1 MGFFDSFFGDKKTQT
16 NNSTQSGTSSFGLT
30 PAVQDYWSSISGMFG
45 PNTWNPVGPNQYQT
59 QAAGTQAGLGASLMP
74 AYGAAGGIA
83 SGGINE
89 GDISRFMNPYTQN
102 VIDTTLGTM
111 RRSDAIANA
120 GSQGQAAK
128 LGALSGTNPLVA
140 RSLNEDAQARARNST
155 MAQLQNQNY
164 AQAAEMAKASTN
176 AQLSGIG
183 AMNSTVGNMA
193 GINQGLFGM
202 GSQFYNQQ
210 FQNQMMPYQLA
221 KMGTQTLAGLSP
233 FSGQSSTGNS
243 SGTSTTMGTPSPF
256 SIGMN
261 IAGLGASL
269 FSDERIKENVHPIGE
284 TYDGQPIYK
293 YNYKGEPTTQIG
305 LMAQDVEQHTPEA
318 VGSIAGIKTVNYDK
332 ATKGA
337 ERSMADGGGVGMEPF
352 KSDSHERFVK
362 AFDTISG
369 LMTRARGGPVGKAD
383 GGPIGPWET
392 TVTPASPGLDYKAF
406 GDKLQKMGQPAP
418 MGNDDGGLA
427 AAQASL
433 SSFMSNMQRPRYDNG
448 GAVEWGETG
457 PAFPVSGIEPPSFL
471 GAGPAPVS
479 RSALPP
485 PRMSNA
491 PMTDDDLYGAIKGF
505 EGFNPRA
512 YGDYK
517 QNSVGYGTRA
527 TSPNEVITQEEAD
540 RRLRDEVSRA
550 RTIVDKFAPNIDPGT
565 RAALTSLTFNAG
577 DDWTRAG
584 LGDAIRSGNME
595 DARSR
600 FLQYTKAGGQDLPGL
615 VNRRQAEAAWFGGAA
630 PPPDESPEGA
640 RLAASMRP
648 QQAPA
653 SSGEVMLASGRGT
666 VPTGGAAQGQDSWL
680 TRILPGLKEGI
691 WTGKPATPM
700 QRFGTALMSVRGPMF
715 EGPLNGVA
723 RNVMEWEQGRQ
734 RERQIDN
741 EVNRLMGQVGGQP
754 IMEARRLALEEAK
767 NPEEIKRIQA
777 MTKAAELQTD
787 KAYQLEV
794 ARATAEMQKDV
805 ARADLEQRAGM
816 VERLF
821 PSNQPPAAGAST
833 RMRWVPTPPPQTPI
847 PAPASGT
854 PPPPPQTA
862 PARSSPQTMQRQS
875 SEPSPDSPAARSA
888 IRRSEASDKLRSR
901 QTERKTEQAAI
912 QTQFNSDSA
921 ALQPMEFV
929 RKYSDRRGDLTV
941 DQIRK
946 LDAMIDRLS
955 RGTP

>member
-1 MGFFDSFFGDKKTQT
+1 MGWFNSFFGDKKTQT
-16 NNSTQSGTSSFGLT
+16 NNTTQSGTSSFGLT
-30 PAVQDYWSSISGMFG
+30 PAVQDYWKSISGMFG

-74 AYGAAGGIA
+74 AYGAAGNIA

-128 LGALSGTNPLVA
+128 LGALSGTNPIVA
-140 RSLNEDAQARARNST
+140 RNLNEDAQARARNST

-202 GSQFYNQQ
+202 GSQFYNQA

-221 KMGTQTLAGLSP
+221 QMGTQTLAGLSP
-233 FSGQSSTGNS
+233 FSGASSTGNS
-243 SGTSTTMGTPSPF
+243 SGTGTTTGSPSPF
-256 SIGMN
+256 SALGN
-261 IAGLGASL
+261 IAGLFGM
-269 FSDERIKENVHPIGE
+269 FSDERVKENIHPIGE

-369 LMTRARGGPVGKAD
+369 LMTRARGGSV
-383 GGPIGPWET
+383 E
-392 TVTPASPGLDYKAF
+392 SPK
-406 GDKLQKMGQPAP
+406 K
-418 MGNDDGGLA
+418 
-427 AAQASL
+427 
-433 SSFMSNMQRPRYDNG
+433 YDAG
-448 GAVEWGETG
+448 GAVGWGEAG
-457 PAFPVSGIEPPSFL
+457 PAFPVSGLEPPSFL
-471 GAGPAPVS
+471 GAAPDTVTS
-479 RSALPP
+479 SALPP
-485 PRMSNA
+485 PRYVEPELSRITSPGGA
-491 PMTDDDLYGAIKGF
+491 AFSVAKPHADRFSAFLSDLEASGYPIKGDQSG
-505 EGFNPRA
+505 GFNPRTIA
-512 YGDYK
+512 GTNKMSNHAHGTAIDVNWGENPRGGAGAIPAEIARSLAQKHGLVWGGDWK
-517 QNSVGYGTRA
+517 NPDPMHFEIAGQPSMGA
-527 TSPNEVITQEEAD
+527 
-540 RRLRDEVSRA
+540 RRPTMDA
-550 RTIVDKFAPNIDPGT
+550 
-565 RAALTSLTFNAG
+565 AAL
-577 DDWTRAG
+577 D
-584 LGDAIRSGNME
+584 
-595 DARSR
+595 
-600 FLQYTKAGGQDLPGL
+600 
-615 VNRRQAEAAWFGGAA
+615 
-630 PPPDESPEGA
+630 SPEGG

-666 VPTGGAAQGQDSWL
+666 VPTSAAPERDSWL
-680 TRILPGLKEGI
+680 TRMLPGLKEGI
-691 WTGKPATPM
+691 WAGKPATPE
-700 QRFGTALMSVRGPMF
+700 QRFGTALMNIRGPMF

-754 IMEARRLALEEAK
+754 TMEARRLALEEAK

-777 MTKAAELQTD
+777 MTKAAELQSD

-794 ARATAEMQKDV
+794 ARATAEMQKEV
-805 ARADLEQRAGM
+805 ARADLEQRAGL
-816 VERLF
+816 VEKLF
-821 PSNQPPAAGAST
+821 PSNQPPAAGSST
-833 RMRWVPTPPPQTPI
+833 RMRWVPTPPQQTPM
-847 PAPASGT
+847 PAPAAGA
-854 PPPPPQTA
+854 PPPPQTA
-862 PARSSPQTMQRQS
+862 PVVRSAPQQAPQRQS
-875 SEPSPDSPAARSA
+875 SEPPPDSPAARSA

-901 QTERKTEQAAI
+901 QSERKTEQAAI
-912 QTQFNSDSA
+912 QTQFNADA
-921 ALQPMEFV
+921 ASLQPMEFV

>member
-1 MGFFDSFFGDKKTQT
+1 MGWFDSFFGDKKTQT

-128 LGALSGTNPLVA
+128 LGALSGTNPIVA
-140 RSLNEDAQARARNST
+140 RNLNEDAQARARNST

-221 KMGTQTLAGLSP
+221 QMGTQTLAGLSP
-233 FSGQSSTGNS
+233 FSGTSSTGS
-243 SGTSTTMGTPSPF
+243 STGTSTTTGTSSPF
-256 SIGMN
+256 SVLSN
-261 IAGLGASL
+261 LAGLGISAYGAGM
-269 FSDERIKENVHPIGE
+269 FSDERVKENIHPIGE

-369 LMTRARGGPVGKAD
+369 LMTRARGGQVGKAD
-383 GGPIGPWET
+383 GGTIGSWET
-392 TVTPASPGLDYKAF
+392 TATPAPDYKAF

-433 SSFMSNMQRPRYDNG
+433 SSFMSNMRPRYDSG

-457 PAFPVSGIEPPSFL
+457 PVFPVSGLEPPSFL
-471 GAGPAPVS
+471 GAGSAPGS

-485 PRMSNA
+485 PRTSNV

-517 QNSVGYGTRA
+517 QHSVGYGTRA

-550 RTIVDKFAPNIDPGT
+550 RTIVDKFAPNLDPGT

-584 LGDAIRSGNME
+584 LGDAIRSGNMG

-615 VNRRQAEAAWFGGAA
+615 VNRRQAEAAWIGGAA
-630 PPPDESPEGA
+630 PPSDDSPEGA

-648 QQAPA
+648 QQAPV

-666 VPTGGAAQGQDSWL
+666 VPTGAAPERDSWL
-680 TRILPGLKEGI
+680 TRMLPGLKEGI
-691 WTGKPATPM
+691 WAGKPATPE
-700 QRFGTALMSVRGPMF
+700 QRFGTALMNIRGPMF

-734 RERQIDN
+734 RERQIDAQ
-741 EVNRLMGQVGGQP
+741 VAQLVGQVGGQP
-754 IMEARRLALEEAK
+754 TMEARRLALEAAK

-816 VERLF
+816 MERLF
-821 PSNQPPAAGAST
+821 PSNQPPAAGSST
-833 RMRWVPTPPPQTPI
+833 RMRWVPTPPQQTQI
-847 PAPASGT
+847 PA
-854 PPPPPQTA
+854 PPPQTA
-862 PARSSPQTMQRQS
+862 PVLRSAPQQAPQQMQRQS
-875 SEPSPDSPAARSA
+875 AEPPPDSPAARSA

-901 QTERKTEQAAI
+901 QTERKTEQATI
-912 QTQFNSDSA
+912 QTQFNADA
-921 ALQPMEFV
+921 ASLQPMEFV

>member
-1 MGFFDSFFGDKKTQT
+1 MGWFDSFFGDKKTQST
-16 NNSTQSGTSSFGLT
+16 NTTQSGTSSFGLT
-30 PAVQDYWSSISGMFG
+30 PAVQDYWKSISGMFG

-59 QAAGTQAGLGASLMP
+59 QAAGTQAGLGSSLMP
-74 AYGAAGGIA
+74 AYGAAGNIA

-128 LGALSGTNPLVA
+128 LGALSGTNPIVA
-140 RSLNEDAQARARNST
+140 RNLNEDAQARARNST

-202 GSQFYNQQ
+202 GSQFYNQA

-221 KMGTQTLAGLSP
+221 QMGTQTLAGLSP
-233 FSGQSSTGNS
+233 FSGASSTGNS
-243 SGTSTTMGTPSPF
+243 SGTSTTTGTSSPF
-256 SIGMN
+256 SVLGNLI
-261 IAGLGASL
+261 GLGFA
-269 FSDERIKENVHPIGE
+269 G
-284 TYDGQPIYK
+284 GWQPFGK
-293 YNYKGEPTTQIG
+293 
-305 LMAQDVEQHTPEA
+305 
-318 VGSIAGIKTVNYDK
+318 
-332 ATKGA
+332 
-337 ERSMADGGGVGMEPF
+337 ADGGRVGKAEGG
-352 KSDSHERFVK
+352 SVGGDAASSHERFVK

-369 LMTRARGGPVGKAD
+369 LMSRSKGGSVMQPYAD
-383 GGPIGPWET
+383 GGAIGSWDT
-392 TVTPASPGLDYKAF
+392 TVTPAPSFDYRAM
-406 GDKLQKMGQPAP
+406 GDRLQKMGQPAP

-427 AAQASL
+427 AAQSSL
-433 SSFMSNMQRPRYDNG
+433 SSFMSSMQRPRYDNG
-448 GAVEWGETG
+448 GAVEWGEAG
-457 PAFPVSGIEPPSFL
+457 PAFPVSGLEPPSFL
-471 GAGPAPVS
+471 GAAPDTVT

-485 PRMSNA
+485 PRYVEPELSRITSPGGA
-491 PMTDDDLYGAIKGF
+491 AFSVAKPHADRFSAFLSDLEASGYPIKGDQSG
-505 EGFNPRA
+505 GFNPRTIA
-512 YGDYK
+512 
-517 QNSVGYGTRA
+517 GTNKLSNHA
-527 TSPNEVITQEEAD
+527 HGA
-540 RRLRDEVSRA
+540 A
-550 RTIVDKFAPNIDPGT
+550 IDVNWGENPRGG
-565 RAALTSLTFNAG
+565 AG
-577 DDWTRAG
+577 
-584 LGDAIRSGNME
+584 AIPAE
-595 DARSR
+595 IARS
-600 FLQYTKAGGQDLPGL
+600 LAQKHGL
-615 VNRRQAEAAWFGGAA
+615 VWGGDWKN
-630 PPPDESPEGA
+630 PDPMHFEIAGQ
-640 RLAASMRP
+640 RP

-666 VPTGGAAQGQDSWL
+666 VPTSAAPERDSWL
-680 TRILPGLKEGI
+680 TRMLPGLKEGI
-691 WTGKPATPM
+691 WAGKPATPE
-700 QRFGTALMSVRGPMF
+700 QRFGTALMNIRGPMF

-754 IMEARRLALEEAK
+754 TMEARRLALEEAK

-777 MTKAAELQTD
+777 MTKAAELQSD

-794 ARATAEMQKDV
+794 ARATAEMQKEV
-805 ARADLEQRAGM
+805 ARADLEQRAGL
-816 VERLF
+816 VEKLF
-821 PSNQPPAAGAST
+821 PSNQPPAAGSST
-833 RMRWVPTPPPQTPI
+833 RMRWVPTPPQQTPM
-847 PAPASGT
+847 PAPAAGA

-862 PARSSPQTMQRQS
+862 PVQSAPQQS
-875 SEPSPDSPAARSA
+875 SEPPPDSPAARSA

-901 QTERKTEQAAI
+901 QSERKTEQAAV
-912 QTQFNSDSA
+912 QMQFNADA
-921 ALQPMEFV
+921 ASLQPMEFV